1 MKVGCNLIAHLNLV
15 SEVSAAQIGGKEL
28 MSHLTLGI
36 YSQSYGEQFELKWF
50 ATVHKLFP

>member
-15 SEVSAAQIGGKEL
+15 SEVSAAEIGGKEL

-36 YSQSYGEQFELKWF
+36 YSQSYGEQFELK
-50 ATVHKLFP
+50 